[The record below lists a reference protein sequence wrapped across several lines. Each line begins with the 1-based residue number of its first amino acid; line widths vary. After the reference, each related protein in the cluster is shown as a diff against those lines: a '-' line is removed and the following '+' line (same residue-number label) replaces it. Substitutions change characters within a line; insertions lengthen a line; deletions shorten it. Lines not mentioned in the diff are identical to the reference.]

1 MRWRE
6 SRRARRSRPT
16 RLYEW
21 RMGVAVTFCAQP
33 EHERSENE
41 NDHSFFRGSE
51 KESLPGLI
59 EFGTPAFFQLAKPFG
74 VNSQLG
80 PFAAAEPEQS
90 DNAS

>member
-1 MRWRE
+1 M
-6 SRRARRSRPT
+6 S
-16 RLYEW
+16 
-21 RMGVAVTFCAQP
+21 VAVALCAQP
-33 EHERSENE
+33 EHECSENKKH
-41 NDHSFFRGSE
+41 DSFFRGSE